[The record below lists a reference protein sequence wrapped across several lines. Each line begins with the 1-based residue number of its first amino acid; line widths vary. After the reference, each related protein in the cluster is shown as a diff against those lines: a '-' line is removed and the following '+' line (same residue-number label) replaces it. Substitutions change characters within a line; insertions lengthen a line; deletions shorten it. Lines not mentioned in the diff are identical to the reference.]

1 MRYLT
6 VEEVSG
12 LHSMIIATSGG
23 SSGLRDR
30 NALESAVAQPQMTF
44 EGVDLYI
51 TIARKDGSV
60 RTLLDLK
67 SSVHRR

>member
-44 EGVDLYI
+44 EGVDLYYDR
-51 TIARKDGSV
+51 AKGGSV